1 MNFWEKLE
9 KPIFALAP
17 MEAVTDTVFREIF
30 AMYGKPDVCFT
41 EFVNVDGLL
50 HPTGYEKLKIDLEYT
65 EKQRPVVAQIWGN
78 NPENFFKATQ
88 LIKSLGFDGVD
99 INMGCPQDKEI
110 AQNTCATL
118 IRDPKLAG
126 EIVMAVKQ
134 AAGEMPVSVKTR
146 TGYSFP
152 EVETWIG
159 HLLKFNLAALT
170 LHGRTKKEKSK
181 VPANWNEIKK
191 AVGIRNSLGV
201 KTIILGNGDVKTRQE
216 GLDRVKETGVDGV
229 MVARGAFG
237 NPWLFRKENFREPS
251 VKERLKIM
259 VEHSRLFEEKF
270 SDKKP
275 FVIMRK
281 NFKAYASGFD
291 GAAELRMKLMETK
304 NAAETALVVEEY
316 LNNEVRITS

>member
-110 AQNTCATL
+110 AQNTCAAL

-126 EIVMAVKQ
+126 EIVMAVKE
-134 AAGEMPVSVKTR
+134 AAGELPVSVKTR
-146 TGYSFP
+146 TGYSVP

-191 AVGIRNSLGV
+191 AVDVRNNLGL

-237 NPWLFRKENFREPS
+237 NPWLFKKQKFTDPT
-251 VKERLKIM
+251 VKERLEVM
-259 VEHSRLFEEKF
+259 VEHARLFEKKF
-270 SDKKP
+270 LDKKP

-281 NFKAYASGFD
+281 NFKAYATGFD
-291 GAAELRMKLMETK
+291 GALNLRVKLMETK
-304 NAAETALVVEEY
+304 NAGETALVVEEF
-316 LNNEVRITS
+316 LEKRD

>member
-110 AQNTCATL
+110 AQNTCAAL

-146 TGYSFP
+146 TGYSFS

-216 GLDRVKETGVDGV
+216 GLDRVKETGVDGI

-251 VKERLKIM
+251 VKERLEIM
-259 VEHSRLFEEKF
+259 VKHARLFEEKF

-291 GAAELRMKLMETK
+291 SAAELRVKLMETK
-304 NAAETALVVEEY
+304 NAAETALVVEEF
-316 LNNEVRITS
+316 LEKRN